1 MRTMMTLM
9 MLAVGCGY
17 ASAQMTMSP
26 TTPSAGLALGATSPL
41 GLSGQNSSTP
51 SSQIGIPFGATQ
63 LNVGGLSP
71 APGPL
76 VGSGCSTVSSLSS
89 AGMGTFDGGGLS
101 SGMSGGTS
109 GISGTSGM
117 SGLSGTSGSAGST
130 GCGAASIATGTA
142 SGVLS
147 PGSSGTSTL
156 GIGTIPLGATEIDS
170 GGVSPMIVT
179 PAPSTTT
186 TTGMTPG
193 P

>member
-1 MRTMMTLM
+1 MRTMMTLV

-41 GLSGQNSSTP
+41 GLSGQSSSPP

-71 APGPL
+71 APDPL
-76 VGSGCSTVSSLSS
+76 AGSGCSTVSGLSS
-89 AGMGTFDGGGLS
+89 SGMGTFDGGGLG
-101 SGMSGGTS
+101 SGISGSTS
-109 GISGTSGM
+109 GISGTR
-117 SGLSGTSGSAGST
+117 GSARST
-130 GCGAASIATGTA
+130 GCGSASATAGTA
-142 SGVLS
+142 SGVIS
-147 PGSSGTSTL
+147 PGSSGVSTL
-156 GIGTIPLGATEIDS
+156 GIGAIPLGATEIDN

-179 PAPSTTT
+179 PAPSSTTT
-186 TTGMTPG
+186 MGMTPG